1 MIFTFS
7 IISGFRALLGSI
19 GVQLAMFLALL
30 FLVKVPQQTYINEP
44 FEGANAE
51 VAGELSLL
59 RSYLLFNHF
68 LCGAIIITGQRV
80 LPGFF
85 TMVQCLTIL
94 AMMSQIVSLIL
105 VCQNLFITDK
115 AYDQANL
122 TFEFEEFTGWL
133 SIELW
138 TIIGIIAANSVF
150 LFFRSIFAQRMN
162 LYTN

>member
-30 FLVKVPQQTYINEP
+30 FLMKVPQQTYINEP

-68 LCGAIIITGQRV
+68 FCGAIIITGQRV

-85 TMVQCLTIL
+85 TMV
-94 AMMSQIVSLIL
+94 
-105 VCQNLFITDK
+105 
-115 AYDQANL
+115 
-122 TFEFEEFTGWL
+122 
-133 SIELW
+133 
-138 TIIGIIAANSVF
+138 
-150 LFFRSIFAQRMN
+150 
-162 LYTN
+162 